1 MTRPA
6 LSRTVSPLRLPFQT
20 EAKSIETSFEESS
33 RCSAGSQK
41 SLKMS
46 EPSSVAAGRAAMAA
60 SSTDPIAA
68 AVAGDEHT
76 ADGSVSGLS
85 SSKAAS
91 FTQIQQKYSE
101 EAAKRRRD
109 DGLSQYVDLSRSDKF
124 RHYQDDPWLDANA
137 LEVGV
142 PALTQGDTCKYLIL
156 GAGFGGLV
164 FAVRLIQAG
173 ISVDDIRIVDSAGGF
188 GGTW

>member
-1 MTRPA
+1 
-6 LSRTVSPLRLPFQT
+6 
-20 EAKSIETSFEESS
+20 
-33 RCSAGSQK
+33 
-41 SLKMS
+41 MS
-46 EPSSVAAGRAAMAA
+46 EPSSVAAGHAAMAA
-60 SSTDPIAA
+60 SSTDPTAA

-76 ADGSVSGLS
+76 FNGSESDTR
-85 SSKAAS
+85 SSKAAM

-124 RHYQDDPWLDANA
+124 RHYQDDPWLDASA
-137 LEVGV
+137 PEVGL
-142 PALTQGDTCKYLIL
+142 PALTEGDACKYLIL

-173 ISVDDIRIVDSAGGF
+173 ISVDDIRLVDSAGGF